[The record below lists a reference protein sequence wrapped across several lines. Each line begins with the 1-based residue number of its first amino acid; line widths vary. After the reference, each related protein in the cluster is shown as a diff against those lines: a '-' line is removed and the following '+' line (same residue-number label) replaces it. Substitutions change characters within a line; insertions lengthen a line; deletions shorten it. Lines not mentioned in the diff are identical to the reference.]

1 MTILQ
6 DREKQVFSSGI
17 LRLVGYGLLLMATID
32 ILFLIIPPQLMNP
45 VWEFETTGTI
55 IERIPVTLI
64 AIVLIYY
71 GERSDRAPIERLL
84 LKVLSWLSLA
94 AALFLL
100 LIIPLNISN
109 GFRIYQQQNAQFN
122 AQFVRQ
128 KDTMQQYEDQ
138 LKSAVSHQEI
148 TNILQQQSK
157 QRITIPSSVNTQKL
171 KTDILANIQ
180 KNQDT
185 ISSQANSFK
194 TQKRTLILKQC
205 LKWNFG
211 ALIASVLFFIIWKS
225 TGWARIQVNLDLDE

>member
-17 LRLVGYGLLLMATID
+17 LRLVGYGLLLMATLD

-64 AIVLIYY
+64 SIVLIYY
-71 GERSDRAPIERLL
+71 GEKSDRAPIERLL

-94 AALFLL
+94 AAIFLL
-100 LIIPLNISN
+100 LVIPLNISN

-128 KDTMQQYEDQ
+128 KDTIQQYKEQ
-138 LKSAVSHQEI
+138 LKSATSHQEI

-171 KTDILANIQ
+171 KTDILANLQ

-194 TQKRTLILKQC
+194 AQKRTLILKQC